1 MKILSNPNLSDEFIP
16 TLNYSYYKSNGQLI
30 NKIDQNLSLLNSR
43 YFEHNDEHD
52 DDVTNEDDDGDDDD
66 REDSNRM
73 HTTTSTSI
81 NTNNKYNHSNNNQ
94 VIIEEIWKACLRQH
108 MIHPQ
113 RLSYIQQELKTIE
126 SIQNYHESF
135 YIESS
140 YHESSYFESLHER
153 IVSLGRFILMEVAI
167 MFGLHYIIN
176 DYITYPEY
184 SNMSTLQF
192 FVIDIQKIYEWAI
205 IGYSINDNNN
215 INSSSNDVM
224 GDDDR
229 NYHNIVDDSSNDDND
244 DNKSNNS
251 YSSLKQ
257 SIEKILKMN
266 LKILIQS
273 LLQPSKYKINKIQL
287 TQNILYIHNVCHCL
301 NNIVLLLIDR
311 KIKTMIGPNQILY
324 NLFDDYDVNND
335 HNDDS
340 SSNSNRNTERNIDI
354 DDDDRVMN
362 KVVYDL
368 IDEIK
373 LELFSY
379 KHEISCLLQITTILK
394 ELLFFCI
401 LSSSSSSSSFNFSSL
416 LINSD
421 SNNIYNHNSGVIGSS
436 DDYDSNNNTQ
446 LSSFYQYIHHKKLYF
461 STHLCYLPSL
471 LRGELII
478 EELKN
483 KLKNSSESSSF
494 SNYNSRDGN
503 NHSNNDNKSSYES
516 MLRNN
521 NNRNTNKHNHQQQQQ
536 QHSHRKND
544 DDDDDNDNNMKWHQN
559 FIEIKNNNQITYNSN
574 DQIQLLENSL
584 YDMILLPFK
593 IMKIQIIKKKQQ
605 LKNKFKS
612 SGNNRNCS
620 SDSKDISVQI
630 SQSIVLYYLLDF
642 FYLSII
648 NNNHHHQYH
657 QQLLPQLKNFI
668 INLGNC
674 FHLHP
679 KIINSIFTIWQIDV
693 TFDVNEAIENILL
706 SSSSSSSITTT
717 TSTILQDIDILT
729 AIIKRLLCSNQLL
742 SCHHLISC
750 LTSQQHPFIY
760 SNIGILAKVSCIYRV
775 DLWQVR

>member
-1 MKILSNPNLSDEFIP
+1 
-16 TLNYSYYKSNGQLI
+16 
-30 NKIDQNLSLLNSR
+30 
-43 YFEHNDEHD
+43 
-52 DDVTNEDDDGDDDD
+52 
-66 REDSNRM
+66 
-73 HTTTSTSI
+73 
-81 NTNNKYNHSNNNQ
+81 
-94 VIIEEIWKACLRQH
+94 
-108 MIHPQ
+108 
-113 RLSYIQQELKTIE
+113 
-126 SIQNYHESF
+126 
-135 YIESS
+135 
-140 YHESSYFESLHER
+140 
-153 IVSLGRFILMEVAI
+153 
-167 MFGLHYIIN
+167 
-176 DYITYPEY
+176 
-184 SNMSTLQF
+184 
-192 FVIDIQKIYEWAI
+192 
-205 IGYSINDNNN
+205 
-215 INSSSNDVM
+215 
-224 GDDDR
+224 
-229 NYHNIVDDSSNDDND
+229 
-244 DNKSNNS
+244 
-251 YSSLKQ
+251 
-257 SIEKILKMN
+257 
-266 LKILIQS
+266 
-273 LLQPSKYKINKIQL
+273 
-287 TQNILYIHNVCHCL
+287 
-301 NNIVLLLIDR
+301 
-311 KIKTMIGPNQILY
+311 LY

-340 SSNSNRNTERNIDI
+340 SSNSNRNTERTIDI
-354 DDDDRVMN
+354 DDDDDDDRIMN

-401 LSSSSSSSSFNFSSL
+401 SSSSSSSFNFSSL

-421 SNNIYNHNSGVIGSS
+421 STNINNHNNDVIGSS
-436 DDYDSNNNTQ
+436 DDYDTNNNTQ

-483 KLKNSSESSSF
+483 KLKNSTESSSF

-503 NHSNNDNKSSYES
+503 NHGNNDNKSSYES

-521 NNRNTNKHNHQQQQQ
+521 NRNTIKHHQQQQQ
-536 QHSHRKND
+536 QHSHLNND

-584 YDMILLPFK
+584 YDMFLLPFK
-593 IMKIQIIKKKQQ
+593 IIKIQILKKKQQ

-612 SGNNRNCS
+612 SGNNRNGS

-648 NNNHHHQYH
+648 NNNHHHQNH

-750 LTSQQHPFIY
+750 LTAQQHPFIY

>member
-16 TLNYSYYKSNGQLI
+16 TLNYSYYKSNGQFI
-30 NKIDQNLSLLNSR
+30 NKIDQNHSLLNCR

-52 DDVTNEDDDGDDDD
+52 DDVTNEDEDDNDM
-66 REDSNRM
+66 EDSNRM

-81 NTNNKYNHSNNNQ
+81 NTNNIYNHSNNNQ

-113 RLSYIQQELKTIE
+113 RLFYIQQELKTIE

-153 IVSLGRFILMEVAI
+153 IVSLGRFILMEVSI

-205 IGYSINDNNN
+205 IGYSSSINDNYNN
-215 INSSSNDVM
+215 NNSSSSNDVM
-224 GDDDR
+224 GDGDR
-229 NYHNIVDDSSNDDND
+229 NNHNIVDDSSNDDND
-244 DNKSNNS
+244 NNNS

-257 SIEKILKMN
+257 SIEKILKIN
-266 LKILIQS
+266 LKIFIQS
-273 LLQPSKYKINKIQL
+273 LLQPSTYKINKIQL
-287 TQNILYIHNVCHCL
+287 TQNILYINNVCHCL
-301 NNIVLLLIDR
+301 NSIVLLLIDR
-311 KIKTMIGPNQILY
+311 KIKTMVGPNQILY
-324 NLFDDYDVNND
+324 NLFDDYDINND

-340 SSNSNRNTERNIDI
+340 ISNNNINRNTKRNI
-354 DDDDRVMN
+354 DDDDDDDRIMN

-394 ELLFFCI
+394 ELLLFCI
-401 LSSSSSSSSFNFSSL
+401 SSSSSSSFIFNFSSL

-421 SNNIYNHNSGVIGSS
+421 SNSVHNYNSSVIGSS
-436 DDYDSNNNTQ
+436 DDYDTNNTTQ
-446 LSSFYQYIHHKKLYF
+446 LSSFYQYIHQKKLYF

-483 KLKNSSESSSF
+483 KLKNSTESSSF
-494 SNYNSRDGN
+494 SNY
-503 NHSNNDNKSSYES
+503 
-516 MLRNN
+516 
-521 NNRNTNKHNHQQQQQ
+521 
-536 QHSHRKND
+536 D
-544 DDDDDNDNNMKWHQN
+544 DDDDKNMKWHQN
-559 FIEIKNNNQITYNSN
+559 FIEIKNNNKVTYNSN

-584 YDMILLPFK
+584 YDMFLLPFK
-593 IMKIQIIKKKQQ
+593 IIKIQILKKKQQ
-605 LKNKFKS
+605 LKNKFIS
-612 SGNNRNCS
+612 SGNNRNNS
-620 SDSKDISVQI
+620 KARKDISVQI

-648 NNNHHHQYH
+648 NNHHHNHH
-657 QQLLPQLKNFI
+657 QLLPQLKNFI

-693 TFDVNEAIENILL
+693 TFDVDKAIENILL
-706 SSSSSSSITTT
+706 SSSSSSSITT

-750 LTSQQHPFIY
+750 LTVQQHPFIY